1 MEFNA
6 NSSFYKFN
14 EQWGWFGW
22 SDGPFL
28 GDSLNYQ
35 EDLKIKHRNSET
47 NPEILTPYYNVG
59 FNGVQPYI
67 DPMAA
72 ARDGDKGYLLYGD
85 FNAKNYLR
93 RFSLHVKSLNY
104 AQWERDPRE
113 GRTVEQ
119 HSDVYAFNT
128 VGTKKRNLT
137 NHAEDPFA
145 RLDSWPNTEIT
156 LLDLNTQDLYYKE
169 GSSPDGNTEDE
180 WNAFGIGTWDPWPA
194 SNRTY
199 GFGQYGFSEVEVE
212 GVQKLKRYAS
222 PVKGA
227 PARIRRIPLYYR
239 ANPIRFDGLWSI
251 GPKLSGAE
259 MGFVGDDVPVIEQF
273 YDPENGD
280 ITFEI
285 PDTSY
290 KHYEEKYGI
299 ELDYGVLVRMSEMFR
314 KPSGECPDLCDNANP
329 QPYWQTGYY
338 YTLST
343 APVMCP
349 PPNKLSLGSGGGLGA
364 DPRGGKT
371 SEWAP
376 GGGYGIVVEKMGE
389 NNCPPNIQDVDTKTF
404 HGSTTIKG
412 QGSCKTIE
420 LDMGLYQVLGN
431 TNSSSLYQKNNTGEY
446 EEYLPVID
454 VAASNLWI
462 GAVNEEEDCEFYQ
475 HGEVDKSCTFMN
487 RMYPDGKLSPLTYDT
502 DEAHKDGWAKYTY
515 GANIE
520 SFIELYKHAKS
531 GSFDFGCIINKW
543 KDEFGNDIYSKA
555 ESSKALQPIEE
566 KGAVQLNLRQIT
578 GIGCIEVFKG
588 EDVFSGCE
596 QRNYLYIS
604 GGGGDLKV
612 NWETAGTGM
621 GTGYGL
627 LETGEGMIS
636 GSSNLVKGYY
646 RVTGSETCPTN
657 FLELYS
663 IAGTGCLSTY
673 ESGNTIY
680 ISGGCGPS
688 ITGDGSIFTYY
699 DESGVLHIS
708 GKAGESKNITGTGCI
723 TTYEIDDTIYIDSDV
738 PNLKVNWET
747 AMGTGTGMGTGYGL
761 LETGEGTISGSSNL
775 IKGYYNITGSGACP
789 TNFLE
794 FYSIT
799 GTGCIDTFIED
810 NKIYIS
816 GGKGVTGATSPN
828 IDPLDNIANVYSGIR
843 TGECGDEL
851 VFKSL
856 SGTGCIQIFD
866 RGHYIEIENKQQ
878 FFANDSNLWH
888 TGGGIYEEACYFN
901 FELKDITGAGC
912 ISTYAEGNTIYISGE
927 NCLPE
932 GGSSCDVLVGPSDN
946 PSWKD
951 SESLILEC
959 LGVSWK
965 TITMCEE
972 DGSTSCYD
980 ILVRP
985 CSASTT
991 TPSP

>member
-28 GDSLNYQ
+28 GDSLDYQ
-35 EDLKIKHRNSET
+35 EDLKTKHLAGITTSEV
-47 NPEILTPYYNVG
+47 LTPYYNIG
-59 FNGVQPYI
+59 FDGVQPI
-67 DPMAA
+67 RDPMIAA
-72 ARDGDKGYLLYGD
+72 TGNNEGYLLYGD
-85 FNAKNYLR
+85 YNAKNYLR

-104 AQWERDPRE
+104 GQWERDPSISKK
-113 GRTVEQ
+113 VEQ
-119 HSDVYAFNT
+119 HSDVYNFNT
-128 VGTKKRNLT
+128 IGEKVREITSGGGGQQGTQ
-137 NHAEDPFA
+137 
-145 RLDSWPNTEIT
+145 LDGGTMELT

-169 GSSPDGNTEDE
+169 GPAYEQM
-180 WNAFGIGTWDPWPA
+180 WNYGAQWDPWP
-194 SNRTY
+194 STNRTY
-199 GFGQYGFSEVEVE
+199 GFGQHGGQLIKYNEELDSAEY
-212 GVQKLKRYAS
+212 KRYAS

-227 PARIRRIPLYYR
+227 PARIRRIPIYTKYVKYPDRKRFGGGLHKVEGRPIYIVPTAQDGR
-239 ANPIRFDGLWSI
+239 TDNPED
-251 GPKLSGAE
+251 P
-259 MGFVGDDVPVIEQF
+259 VPV
-273 YDPENGD
+273 
-280 ITFEI
+280 
-285 PDTSY
+285 
-290 KHYEEKYGI
+290 
-299 ELDYGVLVRMSEMFR
+299 LDKDKE
-314 KPSGECPDLCDNANP
+314 
-329 QPYWQTGYY
+329 YWQKNFGISLDPKIIEKILRVPDVGSAECNGCEGGEKDKSGYKTGYY

-343 APVMCP
+343 APVMA
-349 PPNKLSLGSGGGLGA
+349 PNFEGTPNENGLGW
-364 DPRGGKT
+364 DPG
-371 SEWAP
+371 P
-376 GGGYGIVVEKMGE
+376 GLTRDWSISNGQYGIMVESVDRDS
-389 NNCPPNIQDVDTKTF
+389 CPHMIKDVRTKGYAGDTEIDGF
-404 HGSTTIKG
+404 GP
-412 QGSCKTIE
+412 CKELT
-420 LDMGLYQVLGN
+420 LDMGLYDVRGN
-431 TNSSSLYQKNNTGEY
+431 TESDFLYEKVIYFNKKKKQYEY
-446 EEYLPVID
+446 RYDKIID
-454 VAASNLWI
+454 TTASNLWI
-462 GAVNEEEDCEFYQ
+462 GEPQYHCDFYEKGIRSGDCQPLENAVWVPPLYGKPGYWRHNISKKDFVEIYKLAESGFDPSCLLRNDNQFYQ
-475 HGEVDKSCTFMN
+475 TSQTSAIENID
-487 RMYPDGKLSPLTYDT
+487 
-502 DEAHKDGWAKYTY
+502 KDGAIK
-515 GANIE
+515 
-520 SFIELYKHAKS
+520 
-531 GSFDFGCIINKW
+531 
-543 KDEFGNDIYSKA
+543 
-555 ESSKALQPIEE
+555 
-566 KGAVQLNLRQIT
+566 LNFREIRGLE
-578 GIGCIEVFKG
+578 CIEVYKG
-588 EDVFSGCE
+588 EDIFPEDC
-596 QRNYLYIS
+596 QARNHLYIS
-604 GGGGDLKV
+604 GGCGGQ
-612 NWETAGTGM
+612 
-621 GTGYGL
+621 
-627 LETGEGMIS
+627 
-636 GSSNLVKGYY
+636 
-646 RVTGSETCPTN
+646 
-657 FLELYS
+657 S
-663 IAGTGCLSTY
+663 ITGTGCLSTY

-680 ISGGCGPS
+680 ISGECPS

-699 DESGVLHIS
+699 DEFGVLHIS

-723 TTYEIDDTIYIDSDV
+723 STYEIDDTIYIDSDV
-738 PNLKVNWET
+738 PNIKVNW
-747 AMGTGTGMGTGYGL
+747 GTGLGTGYGL

-828 IDPLDNIANVYSGIR
+828 LDPLDNVANVYSGIR

-856 SGTGCIQIFD
+856 SGTECIQILD
-866 RGHYIEIENKQQ
+866 RGHYIEIENQQQ

-901 FELKDITGAGC
+901 FELKDITGVGC
-912 ISTYAEGNTIYISGE
+912 ISTYAEDNTIYISGE